1 MSSDAIDGATNIG
14 KSLAHVKA
22 ASWGRGLST
31 LVRVTRMNLRHPW
44 QVSLAIGSTV
54 IATTMQLL
62 IPQLL
67 GSAVDQ
73 SQAAVG
79 GGATGA
85 AAGHALWISAT
96 LLLFVSV
103 LRGLFTM
110 MQNYFS
116 EAVGHHLAYE
126 LRLACYEKIQRLSF
140 SFHDQV
146 HSGDLI
152 TIGMLDLDGVR
163 MYFSTALVRAVLLTM
178 LIGIG
183 AYMLIST
190 DLVLGLLAL
199 SFVPFVGWRSSVT
212 QLRLRGT
219 WLELQ
224 ERLSV
229 LSRAMEENLGG
240 IRVVRA
246 FASQAYEMLKFDR
259 ASRNALELAH
269 QRIGIRVRS
278 TSAMTFSFFI
288 AMGLVLLVGGGKL
301 IAGEISVGRLT
312 TFLTFMTILQMPVR
326 QIGLMVNAFARASTC
341 GSRLF
346 DLLDVEPAVKDA
358 PDARPLTITEGTLR
372 FENVS
377 FVYAAAGRWPI
388 LKNVS
393 FEARKG
399 ETVGIVGPPGSGKST
414 IAHLIP
420 RFYDV
425 TGGRITL
432 DGQDIRKVTL
442 TSLRRRVAVVQQDA
456 FLFTTTIE
464 NNIAYGDP
472 WAKEQPI
479 ERASESAQLH
489 NYVLGLPTAY
499 KTVVGERGVSL
510 SGGQRQRLAIARTM
524 MLRPSVIVFDDSTAA
539 IDAATELRIRSAMRR
554 FAKDRVTIV
563 IAHRLSS
570 LMHAD
575 QILFVENG
583 EIVERGTHHELL
595 AKGGRY
601 NALYELQVRPGDEV
615 LKDRRS

>member
-1 MSSDAIDGATNIG
+1 MSSDAIGGATKLEN
-14 KSLAHVKA
+14 SFAHVTA
-22 ASWGRGLST
+22 AGWGRGLNI

-44 QVSLAIGSTV
+44 QVSVAIGSTI
-54 IATTMQLL
+54 IAATLQLF
-62 IPQLL
+62 IPRLL
-67 GSAVDQ
+67 GNAVDQ
-73 SQAAVG
+73 SQATLG
-79 GGATGA
+79 GGAAGA
-85 AAGHALWISAT
+85 AAGEALWMSA
-96 LLLFVSV
+96 LLLLAVSV

-110 MQNYFS
+110 TQNYFA
-116 EAVGHHLAYE
+116 EAVGHHVAYE

-140 SFHDQV
+140 SFHDQM

-152 TIGMLDLDGVR
+152 TIGMLDLEGVR

-190 DLVLGLLAL
+190 DVVLGLLAL

-212 QLRLRGT
+212 QLRLRAT

-229 LSRAMEENLGG
+229 LSRVMEENLGG

-269 QRIGIRVRS
+269 SRVGIRVRN
-278 TSAMTFSFFI
+278 TSVMTFSFFVS
-288 AMGLVLLVGGGKL
+288 MGLVLLVGGAKV
-301 IAGEISVGRLT
+301 IADEMSVGQLT

-346 DLLDVEPAVKDA
+346 GLLDLDIAIKDA
-358 PDARPLTITEGTLR
+358 PDARPLTVTDGTLR

-377 FVYAAAGRWPI
+377 FAYPAAGSRPI

-399 ETVGIVGPPGSGKST
+399 ETIGIVGPPGSGKST

-425 TGGRITL
+425 ACGRITL
-432 DGQDIRKVTL
+432 DGQDIRKATL
-442 TSLRRRVAVVQQDA
+442 TSLRSHVAVVQQDA

-472 WAKEQPI
+472 WAKEQRI

-489 NYVLGLPTAY
+489 NYVLGLPTGY

-510 SGGQRQRLAIARTM
+510 SGGQRQRLTIARTM
-524 MLRPSVIVFDDSTAA
+524 MLKPSVIVFDDSTAA
-539 IDAATELRIRSAMRR
+539 IDAATEQRIRSAMRR

-583 EIVERGTHHELL
+583 EILERGSHDELL
-595 AKGGRY
+595 ARGGRY
-601 NALYELQVRPGDEV
+601 KALYDLQVRPGDEM
-615 LKDRRS
+615 LKDAG